1 MLWSDI
7 QRSKAI
13 KFWAAVKLA
22 IYKVPR
28 KVKMSSTLFGRGIN
42 TQTGGRR
49 KAEEASR
56 DIEVLKTQISQL
68 FGEVTGLKQIVS
80 VLQKTVSELGSSVK
94 AASGGSHVPEAG
106 S

>member
-1 MLWSDI
+1 
-7 QRSKAI
+7 
-13 KFWAAVKLA
+13 
-22 IYKVPR
+22 
-28 KVKMSSTLFGRGIN
+28 MSSTLFGRGIN

-68 FGEVTGLKQIVS
+68 FGEVTSLKQIVS
-80 VLQKTVSELGSSVK
+80 VLQKAVSDLGSSVK
-94 AASGGSHVPEAG
+94 AASGVPNVPEAG

>member
-1 MLWSDI
+1 MLWSYI
-7 QRSKAI
+7 QRSRTI
-13 KFWAAVKLA
+13 KFWAAVKPT
-22 IYKVPR
+22 IYKVSR
-28 KVKMSSTLFGRGIN
+28 TVKMSSTLFGRGIN

-68 FGEVTGLKQIVS
+68 FGEVTGLKQTVA
-80 VLQKTVSELGSSVK
+80 VLQKTVNEPGSSVK